1 MQKKIIEFST
11 NYELSSIS
19 DKILNLDNSLDL
31 KIGFLGE
38 FSSGKS
44 TLINALLNQKVLPSM
59 DKPTSKS
66 VIEIVAKDNIK
77 DLEFYELKQNEKKPI
92 NAIEFSKI
100 ALEYGDSNAMIYVP
114 SNDFFQDG
122 YMIIDTPGI
131 SSLDKSDA
139 DITSGYLPFLDCA
152 VICNHIQ
159 KGSLTQSIIDF
170 LLKDEIRPIINNLLF
185 VITNA
190 HTKAPIAQ
198 QKIKEEIINQLHTLN
213 EKYELGM
220 ENIESKVSLVSA
232 LEAMEGKKG
241 FSLYEIKNSFNKNFI
256 NKKIILQEERKNK
269 ELKKIANQ
277 LIEALEF
284 KKENS
289 SLDLSELKNKE
300 KLLDEKVLDLKKKR
314 ETIIKSLNEIEEKIE
329 KSIYNIFRKNLPKIK
344 TIKDEQQIKEVMSEI
359 EEALGREISKI
370 VSLHFEK
377 HSISNENIMNFSE
390 LELTIQELLKQ
401 ISMGKDI
408 GMVILIEILTVGTAG
423 LAGIFGFFL
432 RSTSQMI
439 INQKGESNLKDTA
452 NYINQV
458 NPLEIV
464 GDLIG
469 SKLIESQIL
478 PKLEVLSKEIASDI
492 KDEIEDKIQ
501 KEVFNPLE
509 EELTQNQRLLNEL
522 YKEKSEK
529 LETFTEVNKQL
540 DNDILELQ
548 LLLRD

>member
-1 MQKKIIEFST
+1 MQNKLIEFSKK
-11 NYELSSIS
+11 YELDSITKKLS
-19 DKILNLDNSLDL
+19 NLDNSLDL

-66 VIEIVAKDNIK
+66 VIEIVAKDNIT
-77 DLEFYELKQNEKKPI
+77 DLEFYELSQNGQKPI
-92 NAIEFSKI
+92 SAIEFSKI
-100 ALEYGDSNAMIYVP
+100 ALEYGDSNAMVYVP

-190 HTKAPIAQ
+190 HNKAPIAQ

-213 EKYELGM
+213 EKHELGM
-220 ENIESKVSLVSA
+220 ENIDAKVILVSA
-232 LEAMEGKKG
+232 LEAMKGKKG
-241 FSLYEIKNSFNKNFI
+241 FSLDEIKNGFGENFI
-256 NKKIILQEERKNK
+256 NKKISLQKERKNK

-277 LIEALEF
+277 LLEALEF

-300 KLLDEKVLDLKKKR
+300 KLLDEKILDLEKKR
-314 ETIIKSLNEIEEKIE
+314 EIIVKSLNDIEEKIE

-344 TIKDEQQIKEVMSEI
+344 TIKDEEQIKVIMSDI
-359 EEALGREISKI
+359 EEALSREISKI

-377 HSISNENIMNFSE
+377 LSISNENIMNFSE

-439 INQKGESNLKDTA
+439 MNQKGESNLKDTA
-452 NYINQV
+452 NFINQV

-469 SKLIESQIL
+469 SKLIENQIL
-478 PKLEVLSKEIASDI
+478 PKLEQLSKDIASDI
-492 KDEIEDKIQ
+492 REEIELQIQ
-501 KEVFNPLE
+501 KDVFKPIE
-509 EELTQNQRLLNEL
+509 EELTQNQKLLNEI
-522 YKEKSEK
+522 YREKSDRIEASVDTK
-529 LETFTEVNKQL
+529 EQL
-540 DNDILELQ
+540 NNDILELQ
-548 LLLRD
+548 ERLRG

>member
-1 MQKKIIEFST
+1 MQKKLIEFSKK
-11 NYELSSIS
+11 YELDSITNKLS
-19 DKILNLDNSLDL
+19 NLDKSLDL

-66 VIEIVAKDNIK
+66 VIEIVAKDNIT
-77 DLEFYELKQNEKKPI
+77 DLEFYELSQKEKKPI
-92 NAIEFSKI
+92 SAIEFSKI
-100 ALEYGDSNAMIYVP
+100 ALEYGDSNAMVYVP

-190 HTKAPIAQ
+190 HNKAPIAQ

-213 EKYELGM
+213 EKHNLEM
-220 ENIESKVSLVSA
+220 ENIDAKVILVSA

-241 FSLYEIKNSFNKNFI
+241 FSLDEIKDGFGENFI
-256 NKKIILQEERKNK
+256 NKKIILQKERKNK
-269 ELKKIANQ
+269 ELKRIANQ
-277 LIEALEF
+277 LLEALEF

-289 SLDLSELKNKE
+289 SLDLSELKDKE
-300 KLLDEKVLDLKKKR
+300 KLLDEKILDLEKKR
-314 ETIIKSLNEIEEKIE
+314 EIVVKSLNDIEEKIE
-329 KSIYNIFRKNLPKIK
+329 KSIYTIFRKNLPKIK
-344 TIKDEQQIKEVMSEI
+344 TIKEEEQIKVIMSEI
-359 EEALGREISKI
+359 EEALSREISKI

-377 HSISNENIMNFSE
+377 LSISNDKIMNFGE

-432 RSTSQMI
+432 RSTSKMI
-439 INQKGESNLKDTA
+439 MNQKGESNLKDTA

-469 SKLIESQIL
+469 SKLIENQIL
-478 PKLEVLSKEIASDI
+478 PKLEELSKDIASDI
-492 KDEIEDKIQ
+492 RDEIELQIQ
-501 KEVFNPLE
+501 KDVFKPIE
-509 EELTQNQRLLNEL
+509 EELTQNQKLLNEI
-522 YKEKSEK
+522 YREKSDRIEASVDTK
-529 LETFTEVNKQL
+529 EQL
-540 DNDILELQ
+540 NNDILEIQ
-548 LLLRD
+548 ERLRG